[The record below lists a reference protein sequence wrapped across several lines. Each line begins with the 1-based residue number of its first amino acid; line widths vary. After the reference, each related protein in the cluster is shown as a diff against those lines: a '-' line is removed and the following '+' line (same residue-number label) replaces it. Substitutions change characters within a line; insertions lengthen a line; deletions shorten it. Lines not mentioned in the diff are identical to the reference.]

1 MTTYMNGVPVPESLT
16 GKEFEYWC
24 EAQDAK
30 RDTVEATHYW
40 KFMCFCTAAGC
51 FGLGL
56 FVSNLFLG

>member
-1 MTTYMNGVPVPESLT
+1 MNTVPESLT

-30 RDTVEATHYW
+30 RDVVEATHYW
-40 KFMCFCTAAGC
+40 QFMCFCTALCC

-56 FVSNLFLG
+56 LVSNLFLTWGAQ